1 LFGSIVPS
9 KTPYIGA
16 LVASAIVATL
26 TLLKVLGV
34 WGEEFLQVLSRIP
47 FFDIDLGWFVPSI
60 IGFVIGL
67 IIDRSKK

>member
-1 LFGSIVPS
+1 
-9 KTPYIGA
+9 
-16 LVASAIVATL
+16 VASAIVATL